1 MLGASNGRA
10 QQVPVQRLDVVMV
23 THVAGVEAGEPI
35 IQNLLHVHPDQSFRV
50 EVFFALHLGKRDIRW
65 LFLVVHIESA
75 VLLVILARGLLC
87 ERGLRLRLLVTFLQ
101 KCIDLVGQG

>member
-1 MLGASNGRA
+1 
-10 QQVPVQRLDVVMV
+10 
-23 THVAGVEAGEPI
+23 
-35 IQNLLHVHPDQSFRV
+35 VHPDQSFRA

-65 LFLVVHIESA
+65 LFLVVHIEST